1 MRIAVGSTRE
11 PEIAAA
17 KEVWELLSGRL
28 QPDSDETAEFL
39 CYDVSR
45 EETGTPFSELM
56 MSAQTRVENLT
67 LQLKRE
73 RGEADFYIGLVG
85 GFNVVGSA
93 GPRRQVFLESWAYV
107 FLESWA
113 YVSDGHKGHFGHG
126 GGMSIPPRIAD
137 PVIDRGIELE
147 IVIDRFTHSK
157 GIERR
162 HDLREILTDDILTGK
177 QSFVTALILAFAPF
191 YNPLSYGS

>member
-1 MRIAVGSTRE
+1 MRVAVGSTGK
-11 PEIAAA
+11 PEIAAV
-17 KEVWELLSGRL
+17 KEVWHLLSERL
-28 QPDSDETAEFL
+28 RTDSDEPPEFL
-39 CYDVSR
+39 FYDVSR
-45 EETGTPFSELM
+45 EETGTPFTAAELM
-56 MSAQTRVENLT
+56 MSAQTRAENLT

-73 RGEADFYIGLVG
+73 RGEADFYVGLVG

-93 GPRRQVFLESWAYV
+93 GPRRQV

-157 GIERR
+157 GIVRGQDQ
-162 HDLREILTDDILTGK
+162 DLWGILTANILTGK
-177 QSFVTALILAFAPF
+177 QSFVTALIAALAPF
-191 YNPLSYGS
+191 YNPLS

>member
-11 PEIAAA
+11 PEIAAV

-28 QPDSDETAEFL
+28 QPGSDEPAEFL
-39 CYDVSR
+39 CYDISR
-45 EETGTPFSELM
+45 EETGTPFSAAELM

-73 RGEADFYIGLVG
+73 RGEAEFYIGLVG

-93 GPRRQVFLESWAYV
+93 GPRRKV

-126 GGMSIPPRIAD
+126 GGMPIPPRIAD
-137 PVIDRGIELE
+137 PVIERGIELE

-157 GIERR
+157 GIARGQ
-162 HDLREILTDDILTGK
+162 DLREILTDDILTGK

-191 YNPLSYGS
+191 YNPLFYGS